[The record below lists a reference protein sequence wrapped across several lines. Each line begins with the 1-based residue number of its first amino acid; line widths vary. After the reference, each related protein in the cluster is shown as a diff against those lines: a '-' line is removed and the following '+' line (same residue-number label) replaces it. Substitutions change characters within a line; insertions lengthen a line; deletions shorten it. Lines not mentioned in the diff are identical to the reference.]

1 MQRSLYTD
9 SFFCL
14 IYLLIFIW
22 FGLYLNRTNG
32 ISDGFC
38 CEKNTANIFLLN
50 TNRTCKCAAPALSRV
65 RYWIISISA
74 AASGNACKSVQNP
87 FASKRKGQ
95 KKSVLLTII
104 FPRQYNT
111 CVLFPSFFLVFKLSS
126 YSVEVNSFYLG
137 EAIRKARLAQNLT
150 QDELGKRVGIQRS
163 QICRLESGRTNITIP
178 VMSRVFQALGIATAT
193 FDLGVAGKIAL
204 WQRYF
209 LKNIPI

>member
-1 MQRSLYTD
+1 MAFPSAAERCFLIGEADNSSLAFPSAAERCFFILHSNCCIALCEPAATELKSKKRSRISLMQRSLYTD

-74 AASGNACKSVQNP
+74 AASGNACKSV
-87 FASKRKGQ
+87 
-95 KKSVLLTII
+95 
-104 FPRQYNT
+104 
-111 CVLFPSFFLVFKLSS
+111 
-126 YSVEVNSFYLG
+126 
-137 EAIRKARLAQNLT
+137 
-150 QDELGKRVGIQRS
+150 
-163 QICRLESGRTNITIP
+163 
-178 VMSRVFQALGIATAT
+178 
-193 FDLGVAGKIAL
+193 
-204 WQRYF
+204 
-209 LKNIPI
+209 